1 MGLDLCWAYII
12 SPAYA
17 GRFLDEAIETVPA
30 DKILGFGGDYQVAE
44 GTYGHAVLCREVVSK
59 VLAGKVAAGYWSEG
73 EALRFARAILR
84 ENAIRVFRLTI
95 DAGSKD

>member
-1 MGLDLCWAYII
+1 MCWAYII

-44 GTYGHAVLCREVVSK
+44 GSYGHAVLCREVVSK
-59 VLAGKVAAGYWSEG
+59 VLADKVAAGYWSEE

-84 ENAIRVFRLTI
+84 ENAIRVFKLGVN
-95 DAGSKD
+95 DVSKD